1 MRRNER
7 KRQTLRIFAEHGA
20 LTPHEFAALAGIFP
34 LRNTY
39 TLLNRLHRWRLLSRR
54 RSRATGRIVFNLT
67 DLGRARLEFLCKSL
81 GFR

>member
-7 KRQTLRIFAEHGA
+7 KRQTLRIFAEQGA
-20 LTPHEFAALAGIFP
+20 LTAHEFGALAGIFP

-39 TLLNRLHRWRLLSRR
+39 TLLNRLHRWSLLSRR

-67 DLGRARLEFLCKSL
+67 DAGRSRLEFLRKKL
-81 GFR
+81 ILR